1 MIKKFFI
8 LVFAL
13 GSFAGAVVGPLALS
27 GNLNQ
32 EGLNKL
38 LGKAPAAPAAGEAGA
53 PGADGT
59 VVQGDVEPLAAALK
73 AREEEIARREEEVRK
88 QEEVLRKMMTDLDTM
103 RDDLATMQTQID
115 EKINKE
121 DDARKERMQ
130 EVALSLAKMKPANA
144 AASLES
150 WSAEDAA
157 AVLRLVKDRERG
169 KILDAMGEKAA
180 PLLQV
185 LQQPRI

>member
-1 MIKKFFI
+1 VIKKFFI
-8 LVFAL
+8 LIFAL
-13 GSFAGAVVGPLALS
+13 GSFAGAVLGPLALS

-32 EGLNKL
+32 DGLNKL
-38 LGKAPAAPAAGEAGA
+38 LGKPPVEKPGEAGA
-53 PGADGT
+53 PGAEGAAP
-59 VVQGDVEPLAAALK
+59 QGDVDPLVAALK

-88 QEEVLRKMMTDLDTM
+88 QEESLRKMTADLEAM

-115 EKINKE
+115 EKIARE
-121 DDARKERMQ
+121 DDSRKERMQ
-130 EVALSLAKMKPANA
+130 EVALSLAKMKPTNA
-144 AASLES
+144 AASLKS
-150 WSAEDAA
+150 WSPEDAA

-169 KILDAMGEKAA
+169 KILDAMGESAA